1 MFTVIYMNSK
11 DLVLTALMAAV
22 ISVLAPLAIPLGGG
36 VPISLATFAVMLAG
50 AVLGSKLGTLAV
62 LIYLLLGSIGIPVFA
77 NYAAGFQCVI
87 GMTGGYLVGYLPL
100 AWFTGYVYEK
110 HPTRSGLI
118 TGMLIGELVL
128 YLLGTIWFCIY
139 TQMGFMAALMACVIP
154 FIPGDIIKITAVVL
168 MTPTLKKAI
177 GTRKPS

>member
-1 MFTVIYMNSK
+1 MNSK

-50 AVLGSKLGTLAV
+50 AVLGPKFGTLSV

-77 NYAAGFQCVI
+77 NYEAGFQCVV
-87 GMTGGYLVGYLPL
+87 GMTGGYLIGYLPL
-100 AWFTGYVYEK
+100 AWFTGFIHEK
-110 HPTRSGLI
+110 HPTRGGLI
-118 TGMLIGELVL
+118 AGMLMGEAVL
-128 YLLGTIWFCIY
+128 YVLGTIWFCIY
-139 TQMGFMAALMACVIP
+139 TQMGFLAALAVCVIP
-154 FIPGDIIKITAVVL
+154 FIPGDIIKIIAVVL